1 MDGAK
6 MKFNPKNQKLPFED
20 FCYGKR
26 GYIRYIDDLD
36 NTNRNGY
43 GLIGGFMARD
53 EDEYKENKLY
63 LSCSR
68 GGEKEIYHLFTIK
81 KDAPLLLAT
90 SKAQKGAVS
99 ILWKHM
105 EDFLNKRTKKSPQQL
120 LNMLLEQEQDRKTLK
135 EVAFLILEL
144 KGGE

>member
-1 MDGAK
+1 
-6 MKFNPKNQKLPFED
+6 MKFNPKCEKLPFED

-36 NTNRNGY
+36 NTNKNGY

-63 LSCSR
+63 LACSR

-81 KDAPLLLAT
+81 DDTPTLLAT

-99 ILWKHM
+99 TLWKHM
-105 EDFLNKRTKKSPQQL
+105 EAFLDERPKKTPQQL
-120 LNMLLEQEQDRKTLK
+120 LNMLLEVEQDRTTLK
-135 EVAFLILEL
+135 ELAFLILEL
-144 KGGE
+144 KGGK